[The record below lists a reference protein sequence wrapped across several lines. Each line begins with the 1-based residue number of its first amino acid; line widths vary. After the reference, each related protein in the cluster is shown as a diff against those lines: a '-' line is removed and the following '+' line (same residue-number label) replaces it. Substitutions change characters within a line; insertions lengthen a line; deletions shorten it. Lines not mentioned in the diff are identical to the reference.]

1 MTQFTNRY
9 GQPIG
14 ESLDNWSARELP
26 GDATLEG
33 KFCRLEPLD
42 ETRHAE
48 DLFAAY
54 ALAPDG
60 RDWTYMAAGPFSEFE
75 AYRQYAEVASKSAD
89 PKHFAV
95 IDLKAEKAVGTLA
108 LMRIDRG
115 NGVIEV
121 GNVAFSPLLQQ
132 KPSSTEAQFLL
143 MRYVFDE
150 LKYRRYEWKC
160 DNLNAP
166 SHKAALRLGFRY
178 EGVFRQA
185 VVYKGRSR
193 DTAWYSIIDKEW
205 PDLKDSFLTWL
216 APENFDSEGR
226 QVQSL
231 TALRSSQTD

>member
-1 MTQFTNRY
+1 MTHFDHLY
-9 GQPIG
+9 GQPVG
-14 ESLDNWSARELP
+14 ESVESWSSRELP
-26 GDATLEG
+26 SDVTLQG
-33 KFCRLEPLD
+33 TYCRLEPLD
-42 ETRHAE
+42 VNRHAD

-60 RDWTYMAAGPFSEFE
+60 RDWTYMAAGPFLEFE
-75 AYRQYAEVASKSAD
+75 TYRQYAEVASRSAD

-95 IDLKAEKAVGTLA
+95 IDLKTERAVGTLA

-121 GNVAFSPLLQQ
+121 GSVAFSPLLQQ

-205 PDLKDSFLTWL
+205 LELKEAFVAWL
-216 APENFDSEGR
+216 APENFDRSGAQIR
-226 QVQSL
+226 SL
-231 TALRSSQTD
+231 TQIRG